1 VIAGAPRIVEVK
13 GMELDAAFAAA
24 MLYVNNLDKPGFI
37 GALGG
42 LLGDAAINIATFN
55 LGRTAS
61 GGDAIALV
69 GVDQAPAAQTLA
81 AIAALPHVKEV
92 RALSF

>member
-1 VIAGAPRIVEVK
+1 MAPC
-13 GMELDAAFAAA
+13 

-42 LLGDAAINIATFN
+42 ILAEAGVNIATFN

-61 GGDAIALV
+61 GGDAIAMV
-69 GVDQAPAAQTLA
+69 GVDQALDDDLLKRVRD
-81 AIAALPHVKEV
+81 LPHVKEV
-92 RALSF
+92 RRLLF